1 MARYRIV
8 HVTPSTHIGTCA
20 YRLWYSNTSLARATA
35 IMNSI
40 RPLSSTLLQSCT
52 KTPYTCRAAS
62 LANASI
68 RPPTNR
74 ERPQRRGFFGAP
86 GGSANPFG
94 SNQTLTAQRTLPF
107 PSTVV
112 YDIIS
117 DVASYSQ
124 FLPYCRDSTV
134 TKYSEPAQDG
144 KKYPEEAKLVIGFN
158 EHISEEFTSR
168 VYCVPGKVVEAVS
181 GNMKSSLSGEEI
193 AHHSAR
199 PAPDQDPS
207 RKDTVM
213 AHLLARWSLKPYHY
227 KPPPTSAIHKDDA
240 HKNTAETN
248 PVRSQD
254 KTEVNLA
261 IEFQFSNPMYAAVAG
276 GVAPKIAEK
285 MIEAFEKR
293 VKEVMIGMGHVRDE
307 AAKKRSL

>member
-1 MARYRIV
+1 M
-8 HVTPSTHIGTCA
+8 
-20 YRLWYSNTSLARATA
+20 
-35 IMNSI
+35 
-40 RPLSSTLLQSCT
+40 
-52 KTPYTCRAAS
+52 
-62 LANASI
+62 
-68 RPPTNR
+68 
-74 ERPQRRGFFGAP
+74 
-86 GGSANPFG
+86 
-94 SNQTLTAQRTLPF
+94 
-107 PSTVV
+107 V

-117 DVASYSQ
+117 DVAAYSQ
-124 FLPYCRDSTV
+124 FLPYCQGSIV
-134 TKYSEPAQDG
+134 TKYSNPAPDG

-158 EHISEEFTSR
+158 DQISEEFTSR

-181 GNMKSSLSGEEI
+181 GNMQSTLSGADI

-199 PAPDQDPS
+199 PAADQDPS
-207 RKDTVM
+207 RTDTVM
-213 AHLLARWSLKPYHY
+213 AHLLTRWTLKPYHY

-276 GVAPKIAEK
+276 GVAPKVAEK

-293 VKEVMIGMGHVRDE
+293 VKEVMLGVGHARDE
-307 AAKKRSL
+307 TSKRSSRIL

>member
-1 MARYRIV
+1 M
-8 HVTPSTHIGTCA
+8 
-20 YRLWYSNTSLARATA
+20 
-35 IMNSI
+35 
-40 RPLSSTLLQSCT
+40 
-52 KTPYTCRAAS
+52 
-62 LANASI
+62 
-68 RPPTNR
+68 
-74 ERPQRRGFFGAP
+74 
-86 GGSANPFG
+86 
-94 SNQTLTAQRTLPF
+94 TAQRTLPY

-117 DVASYSQ
+117 DVAAYSQ
-124 FLPYCRDSTV
+124 FLPYCQASVV

-158 EHISEEFTSR
+158 DQISEEFTSR

-181 GNMKSSLSGEEI
+181 GNMKSTLSGEEI
-193 AHHSAR
+193 AHHSPR

-213 AHLLARWSLKPYHY
+213 AHLLTRWTLKPYHY
-227 KPPPTSAIHKDDA
+227 KPPPTSAIHKEHA
-240 HKNTAETN
+240 HKNTTESSS
-248 PVRSQD
+248 VRSQD

-261 IEFQFSNPMYAAVAG
+261 IEFQFSNPMYSAVAG

-293 VKEVMIGMGHVRDE
+293 VKEVMVGAGHARDD
-307 AAKKRSL
+307 KTQRMS